1 MVPVGFLFIYL
12 FSDIFRTFK
21 SMFVLSVSGNLKRK
35 KTTTTK
41 INREKK
47 TQLSVGALIADAVA
61 SRTHS
66 RQALLPPLFLFCFL
80 NRDVGRSASLTVDV
94 PSADNREVPRMKS
107 SDLSFVVQSNGAA
120 LVLGS
125 E

>member
-1 MVPVGFLFIYL
+1 
-12 FSDIFRTFK
+12 
-21 SMFVLSVSGNLKRK
+21 MFVLSVSGNLK
-35 KTTTTK
+35 KTKQKTK
-41 INREKK
+41 TGKK
-47 TQLSVGALIADAVA
+47 TQLSVSALIANAVV

-66 RQALLPPLFLFCFL
+66 HQTVLRLLFLFCFL

>member
-1 MVPVGFLFIYL
+1 
-12 FSDIFRTFK
+12 
-21 SMFVLSVSGNLKRK
+21 MFVLSVSGNLKRK
-35 KTTTTK
+35 KKQQQKKT
-41 INREKK
+41 EKK
-47 TQLSVGALIADAVA
+47 TQLSVGALIADAVV

-66 RQALLPPLFLFCFL
+66 RQTLLPPLFLFCFL
-80 NRDVGRSASLTVDV
+80 NRDVGRSASLTVNV

>member
-1 MVPVGFLFIYL
+1 
-12 FSDIFRTFK
+12 
-21 SMFVLSVSGNLKRK
+21 MFVLSVSGNMKRK
-35 KTTTTK
+35 KTT
-41 INREKK
+41 KK
-47 TQLSVGALIADAVA
+47 KQRKKKPQLSVGALIADEVV

-66 RQALLPPLFLFCFL
+66 RQTLLLPLFLFCFL